1 MPLSKGRIMRFARIV
16 FTAAGIWGLTV
27 LSPLLFL
34 REVVGRQY
42 PPAITHPDFY
52 FGFVAVAMAWQIAFL
67 IIGRD
72 PARLRP
78 MMPAAMLEKFGYIAT
93 LLILY
98 SRGELQAGQVIAPVV
113 PDGLLGMLF
122 VVAYL
127 KVQRVQ

>member
-1 MPLSKGRIMRFARIV
+1 MRFARIV